1 MHRAHGTP
9 LIPLAS
15 SAASGQACEE
25 IYFNCLTL
33 RVCIIDQ
40 TMVPVSLFDHS

>member
-1 MHRAHGTP
+1 MHRAHGTS

-15 SAASGQACEE
+15 SAASGQAWEE

-33 RVCIIDQ
+33 HVCIRDQ
-40 TMVPVSLFDHS
+40 RVMPVSLFDHI